1 MKNVD
6 MNPRYDER
14 VQIYSEDISPQ
25 LALSVL
31 RLPVHPSRLLD
42 RAKASRTILPRKRR
56 TATADVA
63 DLGQGAVSGARRGA
77 HGALPLEGV
86 EYLQSAPATL
96 TLTLHIVQSPPP
108 GVGGGDCGR

>member
-25 LALSVL
+25 LALGVL

-63 DLGQGAVSGARRGA
+63 YLGEDTISGARCSADGSFALERVEDLYA
-77 HGALPLEGV
+77 HGQL
-86 EYLQSAPATL
+86 
-96 TLTLHIVQSPPP
+96 VQ
-108 GVGGGDCGR
+108 V